1 MDSNRTFIIINTYL
15 ETSDV
20 LVNDNGGV
28 AGAGVVRVDDE
39 CNEEVVD

>member
-1 MDSNRTFIIINTYL
+1 MDSNRTFIAINTYL

-28 AGAGVVRVDDE
+28 AGVGVDDE
-39 CNEEVVD
+39 CNEEVAD

>member
-1 MDSNRTFIIINTYL
+1 MDSNRTFVAINTYL
-15 ETSDV
+15 GTSDV

-28 AGAGVVRVDDE
+28 AGVGVDAYDE